1 MKRREFI
8 KALGGAAAA
17 WSHAASAQPKTMLR
31 IGMATI
37 QPKEFWAPF
46 EARMRELGYVEGHDF
61 IIENLRVSSPAQFPE
76 AMTNL
81 VGRRVDILMATG
93 PEESLKAAMAATD
106 KLPIVM
112 IAIDYD
118 PVTLGYVSSL
128 ARPAGNV
135 TGIFFEQIEL
145 SAKRLQL
152 AKEMLPDLQ
161 SAAVFWDRS
170 SSDQLKSIMS
180 AGHAL
185 DFPLFAAEL
194 TDQPY
199 NYEVAWAS
207 IPPDYRGAL
216 LLTTSPIFFRD
227 REQIARFTVRQR
239 LPTMFVFREWVQAGG
254 LVSYGASIQGLLRRA
269 ADYVVRLAKGAR
281 PADLPIEQPTKFEL
295 VVNLK
300 TARAI
305 GITLPTSILLRA
317 DELIE

>member
-17 WSHAASAQPKTMLR
+17 WPHAASAQPKTMLR

-46 EARMRELGYVEGHDF
+46 EARMRELGFVEGQDF

-135 TGIFFEQIEL
+135 TGIFFQQIEL

-207 IPPDYRGAL
+207 IHLISEAHCFSPPHPFSFVTGSK
-216 LLTTSPIFFRD
+216 SP
-227 REQIARFTVRQR
+227 
-239 LPTMFVFREWVQAGG
+239 
-254 LVSYGASIQGLLRRA
+254 
-269 ADYVVRLAKGAR
+269 
-281 PADLPIEQPTKFEL
+281 DLPCGRDCLQCSSF
-295 VVNLK
+295 VNGS
-300 TARAI
+300 R
-305 GITLPTSILLRA
+305 PE
-317 DELIE
+317 D

>member
-1 MKRREFI
+1 MRRREFMSLL
-8 KALGGAAAA
+8 AGAAA
-17 WSHAASAQPKTMLR
+17 WPHAASAQPKTVLR

-37 QPKEFWAPF
+37 QPREFWAPF
-46 EARMRELGYVEGHDF
+46 EARMRELGYVEGHNF
-61 IIENLRVSSPAQFPE
+61 IIENLSVSSPAQFPE

-93 PEESLKAAMAATD
+93 PEQSLKAAMAATD

-118 PVTLGYVSSL
+118 PVTLRYVSSL

-194 TDQPY
+194 SDQPY

-207 IPPDYRGAL
+207 VPRDYRGAL

-227 REQIARFTVRQR
+227 REQIARLSYRPNLVT
-239 LPTMFVFREWVQAGG
+239 AGIG
-254 LVSYGASIQGLLRRA
+254 KAAYRGGA
-269 ADYVVRLAKGAR
+269 
-281 PADLPIEQPTKFEL
+281 
-295 VVNLK
+295 
-300 TARAI
+300 
-305 GITLPTSILLRA
+305 
-317 DELIE
+317 